1 MPADDMKSKAASGL
15 AWTSFEKVG
24 QEVIQFVIGIIIA
37 RILAPEDFGVVG
49 MTAIFLALANTIVDS
64 GFGSALIQ
72 KKDRTEADY
81 STCFY
86 FNILVGLAIY
96 GILWIAAPWIADF
109 YRTPILTD
117 VVRVLGIAFI
127 INSLSIS
134 QTARMTAEM
143 QFRQMSVITIV
154 AQLVTGLVGLVLA
167 MTGWGVWA
175 LVFQQIASGA
185 VRLIGMEIA
194 LKWVPSLQ
202 FSRQSLRH
210 LFGFGSKILCSSIIN
225 TVYNNLYTLVIGRA
239 FLPSDV
245 GYYTRANQT
254 AALPTNSLT
263 QVVMKVAYPM
273 MAQVQDDVERLRNAY
288 TKFLRAQLFVIFP
301 VLLGIAALA
310 EPLFLVLLGE
320 KWLPAVPLLQVL
332 CLGMLFDPL
341 TVINLN
347 ILYVKG
353 RTDLVLR
360 LELIKKPIA
369 FLILFLSLNF
379 GLMWLCAGRALYC
392 LIAYAFNCYYTG
404 RFIGMGFW
412 RQIVIILPVLVR
424 GVVMGAVCYGLCL
437 VISNPLAQV
446 IVGVLAGGAV
456 YLGMAYAAHD
466 DTMADGMALVKT
478 RFRRK

>member
-254 AALPTNSLT
+254 AALPTSSLT

-446 IVGVLAGGAV
+446 IVGALAGGAV

-466 DTMADGMALVKT
+466 DTMVDGMALVKT

>member
-202 FSRQSLRH
+202 FSRQSFRH

-478 RFRRK
+478 RFLRK

>member
-86 FNILVGLAIY
+86 FNILVGFAIY

-185 VRLIGMEIA
+185 VRLIGMGIA

-202 FSRQSLRH
+202 FSRQSFRH

-456 YLGMAYAAHD
+456 YLGVAYAAHD

>member
-117 VVRVLGIAFI
+117 VVRVLGMAFI

-254 AALPTNSLT
+254 AALPTSSLT

>member
-86 FNILVGLAIY
+86 FNILVGFAIY

-202 FSRQSLRH
+202 FSRQSFRH

-301 VLLGIAALA
+301 VLLGMAALA

-446 IVGVLAGGAV
+446 IVGALAGGAV

-478 RFRRK
+478 RFLRK

>member
-320 KWLPAVPLLQVL
+320 KWLPAVRLLQVL

>member
-1 MPADDMKSKAASGL
+1 MKSKAASGL

-86 FNILVGLAIY
+86 FNILVGFAIY

-185 VRLIGMEIA
+185 VRLIGMGIA

-202 FSRQSLRH
+202 FSRQSFRH

-263 QVVMKVAYPM
+263 Q
-273 MAQVQDDVERLRNAY
+273 
-288 TKFLRAQLFVIFP
+288 
-301 VLLGIAALA
+301 
-310 EPLFLVLLGE
+310 
-320 KWLPAVPLLQVL
+320 
-332 CLGMLFDPL
+332 
-341 TVINLN
+341 
-347 ILYVKG
+347 
-353 RTDLVLR
+353 
-360 LELIKKPIA
+360 
-369 FLILFLSLNF
+369 
-379 GLMWLCAGRALYC
+379 
-392 LIAYAFNCYYTG
+392 
-404 RFIGMGFW
+404 
-412 RQIVIILPVLVR
+412 
-424 GVVMGAVCYGLCL
+424 
-437 VISNPLAQV
+437 
-446 IVGVLAGGAV
+446 
-456 YLGMAYAAHD
+456 
-466 DTMADGMALVKT
+466 
-478 RFRRK
+478 

>member
-202 FSRQSLRH
+202 FSRQSFRH

-466 DTMADGMALVKT
+466 DTMADGMAW
-478 RFRRK
+478 

>member
-202 FSRQSLRH
+202 FSRQSFRH

>member
-96 GILWIAAPWIADF
+96 GILWIVAPWIADF